1 MVKVLVLTVKHA
13 AVVLEGGDL
22 STTVVV
28 AGGHRLVGETEFF
41 LFASSDDE
49 GVVGGALTS
58 LQIVEV
64 GGEVTVAAELSILST
79 LQIGFLGKLGIEVT
93 AQVGLI
99 LLQTGLLT
107 TSTTQVSLS
116 AVVGFSGPAQFKGAG
131 FSLLS
136 QISGLFLCLIQL
148 VVSRFDSGGSLGIF
162 MLFEVVQISKSVNF
176 IGVTGLLVTEG
187 SELMH

>member
-1 MVKVLVLTVKHA
+1 MTVEHA

-28 AGGHRLVGETEFF
+28 AGGHRLVGEAEFF

-64 GGEVTVAAELSILST
+64 GGEVAVAAEFSILST
-79 LQIGFLGKLGIEVT
+79 LQIGFLGQLGIEVT
-93 AQVGLI
+93 AQRCLI

-107 TSTTQVSLS
+107 PSTTQVGLS
-116 AVVGFSGPAQFKGAG
+116 TVVGFSGPAQFKGAG

-136 QISGLFLCLIQL
+136 QISGFFLCLVQL

-176 IGVTGLLVTEG
+176 IGVTGLLVAERR
-187 SELMH
+187 ELVD